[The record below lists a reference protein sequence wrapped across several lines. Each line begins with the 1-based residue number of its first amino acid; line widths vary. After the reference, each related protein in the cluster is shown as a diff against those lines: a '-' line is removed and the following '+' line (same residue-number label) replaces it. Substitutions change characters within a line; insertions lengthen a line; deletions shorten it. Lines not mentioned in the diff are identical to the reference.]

1 MSVLS
6 IKLRFKREQCCGH
19 IGFYLALLRDKYS
32 IQEGVDGL
40 SDVALLMFLT
50 FRYSQ
55 LLFSVVNELPL
66 YNLLQ

>member
-50 FRYSQ
+50 FGYS
-55 LLFSVVNELPL
+55 
-66 YNLLQ
+66 